1 MKGYDFPKLDLHLHL
16 DGAISANTIFELA
29 EEREIKLPSNSPE
42 GLVPYVTADADISDV
57 NEYLKKFEIPT
68 TVLQDKPA
76 LRRVAREA
84 VINLDRQG
92 IRYAEIRFAP
102 QLHTRKNL
110 RQPDVVDAVLEG
122 IYEGQMESE
131 NVTIGL
137 ILCAM
142 SFGDASLNIKE
153 NLETVRLASD
163 LKERGVDGID
173 LAGAECLCP
182 LSDFSYVFDEAKDL
196 NLSYTCH
203 AGDSDGPDSVRTA
216 ILDFG
221 AKRIGHGH
229 RIIEDIELCRL
240 ATDLGV
246 TLEICLTS
254 NIQCK
259 TQASYKTHPAKKL
272 LDIGVKVTIN
282 TDNPVIAGVT
292 LDSEYDI
299 AVLQGGFSMNDLIKA
314 NINSVE
320 AAFMSPD
327 LKKKLLGELS
337 EKLK

>member
-1 MKGYDFPKLDLHLHL
+1 MKRYDFPKLDLHLHL
-16 DGAISANTIFELA
+16 DGAISVNTIFELA
-29 EEREIKLPSNSPE
+29 KERGIKLPSDNPE

-68 TVLQDKPA
+68 AVLQDKPA

-92 IRYAEIRFAP
+92 VRYAEIRFAP
-102 QLHTRKNL
+102 QLHTKKNL
-110 RQPDVVDAVLEG
+110 KQPDAIDAVLEG
-122 IYEGQMESE
+122 ISEGKMESD
-131 NVTIGL
+131 NVDIGL

-142 SFGDASLNIKE
+142 SFGDASLNKKE
-153 NLETVRLASD
+153 NLETVRLASE
-163 LKERGVDGID
+163 LKGKGIDGID

-182 LSDFSYVFDEAKDL
+182 LSDFSYVFEEAGNL
-196 NLSYTCH
+196 NLAYTCH
-203 AGDSDGPDSVRTA
+203 AGDSDGPESVRTA

-221 AKRIGHGH
+221 ARRIGHGH
-229 RIIEDIELCRL
+229 RIIEDTELCRL
-240 ATDLGV
+240 AAGLGV

-259 TQASYKTHPAKKL
+259 TQASYETHPAKKL
-272 LDIGVKVTIN
+272 MDMGIKVTLN

-292 LDSEYDI
+292 LDGEYDF
-299 AVLQGGFSMNDLIKA
+299 AVLQGGFSKNDLIRA

-320 AAFMSPD
+320 ASFMPPN
-327 LKKKLLGELS
+327 LKKKLVEELS
-337 EKLK
+337 EKIK